1 MMVDEEISLI
11 VSSNTANGA
20 SNKSSDGSYFEVN
33 LDEPISIP
41 REALNVTLSEIWWV
55 VPNIY
60 TGVNDKLY
68 ITGPSTT
75 DVLTNYVVTIPQG
88 LYDLSALSQSIL
100 RELENQDAKI
110 SPYPLISLTPD
121 DAQQKVQIRF
131 NYNNVSIDMT
141 PNDTFRNIL
150 GLNSAIYGPYATA
163 PYELVAPNIAGFNT
177 VNYFLIHSDLTSRG
191 IRFNNTFTQ
200 VISQIL
206 IDVPPGSQITYAPFN
221 FPSISLDASR
231 KVMRFWL
238 TNDKNERVN
247 TNGEN
252 WSARVV
258 IKYKRPFIIANTDY
272 RLR

>member
-1 MMVDEEISLI
+1 
-11 VSSNTANGA
+11 
-20 SNKSSDGSYFEVN
+20 
-33 LDEPISIP
+33 
-41 REALNVTLSEIWWV
+41 
-55 VPNIY
+55 
-60 TGVNDKLY
+60 
-68 ITGPSTT
+68 
-75 DVLTNYVVTIPQG
+75 
-88 LYDLSALSQSIL
+88 
-100 RELENQDAKI
+100 
-110 SPYPLISLTPD
+110 
-121 DAQQKVQIRF
+121 
-131 NYNNVSIDMT
+131 MT
-141 PNDTFRNIL
+141 PNDTFRTIL

-206 IDVPPGSQITYAPFN
+206 IDVPPGSQIIYAPFN
-221 FPSISLDASR
+221 FPSISCPELIGASR

-258 IKYKRPFIIANTDY
+258 IKYKRPFVVAHTDY
-272 RLR
+272 RLKQQSNVYLM